1 LRKRERERER
11 EREMRRGFE
20 VGRVRLAVFDV
31 VGTTVE
37 DGGAGASVVADAYLE
52 VFGEAGL
59 AIGRADVARFRG
71 LDKREA
77 VARLLELRGGPAAAA
92 DVDRITARLLARIGE
107 VLGRARGIPGAS
119 ETFAFLHDR
128 GVRVALASGLP
139 DALVRA
145 VAERMGWIE
154 RGLVDYVTS
163 AEAAGGGRPDPAMVL
178 DAMAHFGITDSR
190 TVLKVGDTVAD
201 VEEGKNAGAWTVS
214 VLTGTQGRDALA
226 AAHPDFILDSVAD
239 VPGLFG
245 PHRDSAGR

>member
-1 LRKRERERER
+1 MKREFGAG
-11 EREMRRGFE
+11 M
-20 VGRVRLAVFDV
+20 VRLAVFDV

-37 DGGAGASVVADAYLE
+37 DGGAGASVVADAYIA

-77 VARLLELRGGPAAAA
+77 VARLLELQGVGRPADA
-92 DVDRITARLLARIGE
+92 DVDRITARLLARIEE
-107 VLGRARGIPGAS
+107 VLGRAREVGGAS
-119 ETFAFLHDR
+119 GTFAFLRDR

-145 VAERMGWIE
+145 VAEHMGWPA

-178 DAMAHFGITDSR
+178 DAMRHFGIDDPS
-190 TVLKVGDTVAD
+190 TVLKIGDTVAD
-201 VEEGKNAGAWTVS
+201 VEEGRNAGVWTVS
-214 VLTGTQGRDALA
+214 VLTGTQDRATLA
-226 AAHPDFILDSVAD
+226 AAGPDFILESVAEL
-239 VPGLFG
+239 PRLFG
-245 PHRDSAGR
+245 EARPV